1 MSERILTG
9 IKPTGQLTLGNYIA
23 VLKNLKSMNERGECF
38 IFIADLHALTLPI
51 EPEVLRQNSIDLAA
65 FYLAA
70 GLDPKKNALF
80 LQSSVSAHAELN
92 AIMQNYLYMGELSRM
107 TQFKDKSAK
116 LKENAI
122 GLGLF
127 AYPVLMACDIVLY
140 DATTIPVGED
150 QVQHIELTRDLVN
163 RINNRYGEILTMPKA
178 ELRKVGKRIMSLS
191 DPTVKMSK
199 SDPKGDIFLKDEPA
213 VIRKKIMSAVT
224 DLGCEVKYDEEN
236 KPGISNLIQIYCCMK
251 DITIEEAEKRFEG
264 YRYGDFKKAVADAV
278 IEELEPFQ
286 ARYKEIVANKSYE
299 EALKEGAEK
308 ASKIANQTLKRV
320 QKAIG
325 LLQE

>member
-1 MSERILTG
+1 MAERILTG

-23 VLKNLKSMNERGECF
+23 VLKNLKNQMDRGECF
-38 IFIADLHALTLPI
+38 VFIADLHALTLPI
-51 EPEVLRQNSIDLAA
+51 EPDVLRQNSIDLAA
-65 FYLAA
+65 FSLAA
-70 GLDPKKNALF
+70 GLDPNRSALF

-116 LKENAI
+116 MKESAI

-140 DATTIPVGED
+140 DATIVPVGED
-150 QVQHIELTRDLVN
+150 QVQHVELTRDLVN
-163 RINNRYGEILTMPKA
+163 RFNNRYGDILTMPKA

-199 SDPKGDIFLKDEPA
+199 SDPKGDIFLKDDLA

-224 DLGCEVKYDEEN
+224 DSGCEVKFDMEN
-236 KPGISNLIQIYCCMK
+236 KPGISNLLTIYSAMK
-251 DITIEEAEKRFEG
+251 DISIEEAEERFKD
-264 YRYGDFKKAVADAV
+264 YRYGEFKKAVADAV

-286 ARYKEIVANKSYE
+286 ARYREIIANKSYE
-299 EALKEGAEK
+299 KALADGAEK
-308 ASKIANQTLKRV
+308 AKAIADKTLKRV

-325 LLQE
+325 LLQ

>member
-1 MSERILTG
+1 MAERILTG

-23 VLKNLKSMNERGECF
+23 VLKNLKNMNDRGECF

-70 GLDPKKNALF
+70 GLNPKKNALF

-163 RINNRYGEILTMPKA
+163 RINNRYGNILTMPKA

-199 SDPKGDIFLKDEPA
+199 SDPKGDIFLKDDPA

-224 DLGCEVKYDEEN
+224 DLGCVVKYDEEN
-236 KPGISNLIQIYCCMK
+236 KPGISNLIQIYCAMK

-264 YRYGDFKKAVADAV
+264 YRYGDFKKEVANAVL
-278 IEELEPFQ
+278 EELEPFQ
-286 ARYKEIVANKSYE
+286 ARYREIIANKSYE
-299 EALKEGAEK
+299 EALKEGAAK
-308 ASKIANQTLKRV
+308 ASAIANKTLKRV